1 MINRIVKYALTA
13 LGVFLVALLLFSPKF
28 RRELPILWATVSGSV
43 VDKMEAKLDQGTL
56 ALARFDEEYTKAEQK
71 LITLKHLKLDA
82 QHSQKR
88 AEEKAAQYRNQ
99 GKEELASRNDEQAAF
114 FEKQV
119 ADYETTIDKRS
130 EKLLELKHIREL
142 AREDVRLARERIAM
156 LQATKNAMDRSGQ
169 EEMLQKAQENINSL
183 QSHCNRLDAEIE
195 VIKLT
200 D

>member
-1 MINRIVKYALTA
+1 MINKIVKYALKG
-13 LGVFLVALLLFSPKF
+13 LGIFLVALLLFSPRF
-28 RRELPILWATVSGSV
+28 RSELPVLWAAVSGSV
-43 VDKMEAKLDQGTL
+43 IDKMEAKLDQGTL

-82 QHSQKR
+82 QHSLKR
-88 AEEKAAQYRNQ
+88 AQEKAAQYRNQ
-99 GKEELASRNDEQAAF
+99 GKEELATRNDEQAAF

-119 ADYETTIDKRS
+119 ADYGVTIDKRS
-130 EKLLELKHIREL
+130 EKLLELKYIREL

-156 LQATKNAMDRSGQ
+156 LQATKDAMDSSGQ
-169 EEMLQKAQENINSL
+169 EEMLQKAQENLNSL
-183 QSHCNRLDAEIE
+183 QSHCNRLSAEIE